1 MTKQDYFN
9 LFKTNPKQLTESTR
23 AYARRLAKE
32 HGHTTWGVYRKY
44 YFKYLKRDEQKARP
58 NILIFDIETAPV
70 QSYVWS
76 LWKQNIYIDQIE
88 SDWFMLSWSAKW
100 LFEEEIYSDVLT
112 SKEAIKEDD
121 SRIAKSMW
129 EFIDHADI
137 IIGHNISGFDIP
149 KLNTR
154 WIVNGLKPPS
164 PYKMVDTLKEAK
176 KNFMFSSNKL
186 DFIARIL
193 GTEMKMD
200 AGGFETWIGCL
211 KGDKES
217 LLKME
222 EYNRKDINVSE
233 EVYVKIMPWIK
244 NHPNLAL
251 YYQDDMHRCRNC
263 GSENVSFSDKFY
275 DTGLNRYST
284 VRCECG
290 AIGRARVSALPKSK
304 RDSLFQA
311 CAV

>member
-1 MTKQDYFN
+1 MSNISTDRLNEITTYTAVYGKDKSALYFGIT
-9 LFKTNPKQLTESTR
+9 LESLNR
-23 AYARRLAKE
+23 YIR
-32 HGHTTWGVYRKY
+32 
-44 YFKYLKRDEQKARP
+44 KARIESDIEKKP

-100 LFEEEIYSDVLT
+100 LFETEIYSDVLT
-112 SKEAIKEDD
+112 PKEALAEDD
-121 SRIAKSMW
+121 SRIAKGIW
-129 EFIDHADI
+129 EFIDKADI
-137 IIGHNISGFDIP
+137 IIGHNIAGFDIP

-154 WIVNGLKPPS
+154 WIVNGLQPPS
-164 PYKMVDTLKEAK
+164 PYQMVDTLKEAK
-176 KNFMFSSNKL
+176 RHFLFSSNKL

-211 KGDKES
+211 KGDADS
-217 LLKME
+217 LKHME
-222 EYNRKDINVSE
+222 TYNRKDINVSE
-233 EVYVKIMPWIK
+233 EVYVKIRPWIK
-244 NHPNLAL
+244 AHPNLAL

-263 GSENVSFSDKFY
+263 GSTNLKFDKGFY
-275 DTGLNRYST
+275 VTPLNKYST

-290 AIGRARVSALPKSK
+290 AIGRVRKTALTKNKSAG
-304 RDSLFQA
+304 LFQQ
-311 CAV
+311 CPR